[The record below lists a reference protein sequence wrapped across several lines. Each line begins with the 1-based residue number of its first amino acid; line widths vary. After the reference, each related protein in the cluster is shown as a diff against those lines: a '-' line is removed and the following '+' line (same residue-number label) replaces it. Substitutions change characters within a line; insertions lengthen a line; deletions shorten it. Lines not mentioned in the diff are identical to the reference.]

1 MHIVKCFT
9 NCDLR
14 KTICDFLDLFTQDKR
29 LACFYGYRIF
39 SISSHSYSFPSLS
52 VCKLFQSQD
61 IKATGGGQCQ
71 LRKSFFSENLDR
83 IFPRSLVSVFPP
95 GSLTQE
101 ESSPYVRTYVRS
113 QCRSL
118 YVQWNQSRSNIA
130 PPARLLFRNCSP
142 PMLQAIVSDY
152 AFKFIYS
159 FKFRD
164 DVTKKAA
171 ILLYFVQIRGG
182 GRAQIVWSPF
192 YKCIFGQ

>member
-1 MHIVKCFT
+1 MLAEEVIF
-9 NCDLR
+9 LR
-14 KTICDFLDLFTQDKR
+14 ESELYFPTQP
-29 LACFYGYRIF
+29 G
-39 SISSHSYSFPSLS
+39 
-52 VCKLFQSQD
+52 
-61 IKATGGGQCQ
+61 
-71 LRKSFFSENLDR
+71 LR
-83 IFPRSLVSVFPP
+83 FPP

-118 YVQWNQSRSNIA
+118 YVQWNYSRSNIA

-182 GRAQIVWSPF
+182 GRAQIFWSPF